1 MTLDI
6 ALTFGILLLAIIFF
20 ISEIL
25 RPDLVALIVLVLLV
39 VFGLVTPGDAL
50 LGFSNPAVVAIWAM
64 FILSSGLA
72 RTGVASFLGNQVM
85 RVAGET
91 ERRLLTILMSSAAV
105 LSAFM
110 NNIGVAAMF
119 LPVTI
124 DIARRTKRV
133 ASRLLIPMAY
143 GSLLGGMLVLFGT
156 SSNLVVSGFVEN
168 SGLPPLGIFDFTPI
182 GIAIFVVVLIYINLF
197 GHRLLPHRQS
207 PQPVSPTNLPPAQ
220 DLQSLYGLE
229 ERLAVL
235 VLPDDSLLAGK
246 TLAESRISK
255 ALGLNIL
262 SVERKNKSR
271 QAPEANLVLEG
282 GDRLLAIGRLDQI
295 EKIVHSPMFI
305 IETQVP
311 TIARL
316 LVENIGLAEFQITDK
331 SEFVGKT
338 LVNAGFRQ
346 KYGVNVLANR
356 RRDLIR
362 RTNLQNMELEAGD
375 LLLIEG
381 VTKNLSSLSNQPGFK
396 ILDLDDLR
404 DYHLEDRLLFLD
416 IPDGSALTGQT
427 LAEARLGSAYGITV
441 LDILRGGQEY
451 LFPDPNTQLEAND
464 RLIVSGHPID
474 IEVLN
479 GLQKIKIEKDVK
491 FNLSDME
498 NGSLSFVEV
507 ILSPYSSLVGKT
519 LKQIHFRE
527 KYNVSV
533 LAIWHG
539 DRPYRTGLQD
549 LPLQYGDA
557 FLCYGTREGFELLA
571 KERDFIVLRQDVQE
585 KPRLKKAPVAGI
597 IMLAVVALVIAGLLP
612 ISIAAI
618 AGAVVMVLTRCLTME
633 EAHKSIDWKA
643 IFLIAA
649 MMPLGFAMRD
659 SGAAQF
665 LADFVVKIAGPF
677 GNLAILGGL
686 MALTLL
692 INPFMPAVVNAV
704 IMTPIGLATA
714 ASLGVSPYPF
724 VMGIAYMVAAC
735 FMTPVSHP
743 ANLLVMSPGGY
754 RFTDYLKNGIPIA
767 LLAFIVSL
775 GLLPLVFPF

>member
-1 MTLDI
+1 LTLDI

-282 GDRLLAIGRLDQI
+282 GVRLLAIGRLDQI
-295 EKIVHSPMFI
+295 EKIVHSPMFT

-311 TIARL
+311 TISRL

-338 LVNAGFRQ
+338 LVSAGFRQ

-381 VTKNLSSLSNQPGFK
+381 VTKNLSSLSSQPGFK

-665 LADFVVKIAGPF
+665 LADIVVKIAGPF

>member
-6 ALTFGILLLAIIFF
+6 TLTFGVLLLAIIFF

-25 RPDLVALIVLVLLV
+25 RPDLVALLVLVLLV

-64 FILSSGLA
+64 FILSAGLA
-72 RTGVASFLGNQVM
+72 RTGVASFLGTLVT

-91 ERRLLTILMSSAAV
+91 EKRLLTVLMSSSAI

-182 GIAIFVVVLIYINLF
+182 GIAIFLVVIIYINLF
-197 GHRLLPHRQS
+197 GHRLLPRRQS
-207 PQPVSPTNLPPAQ
+207 PQPISPTQMPPSQ
-220 DLQSLYGLE
+220 DLHSLYGLE
-229 ERLAVL
+229 ERLAIL

-262 SVERKNKSR
+262 SVEHKSKKR

-282 GDRLLAIGRLDQI
+282 GDRLLAIGKLDQI
-295 EKIVHSPMFI
+295 EKITRSPMFT
-305 IETQVP
+305 IESEVP
-311 TIARL
+311 TISRL
-316 LVENIGLAEFQITDK
+316 LSENIGLAEIQITNN

-338 LVNAGFRQ
+338 LVSANFRQ
-346 KYGVNVLANR
+346 RFGVNVLANR
-356 RRDLIR
+356 RRDMIR
-362 RTNLQNMELEAGD
+362 RTNLQNMELEAED
-375 LLLIEG
+375 ILLIEG
-381 VTKNLSSLSNQPGFK
+381 ALEKLDALSDQPGYRLLS
-396 ILDLDDLR
+396 LDELR
-404 DYHLEDRLLFLD
+404 DYHLEDRLLFID
-416 IPDGSALTGQT
+416 IPEGSALAGQT
-427 LAEARLGSAYGITV
+427 MAEAKLGSAYGITV
-441 LDILRGGQEY
+441 LDIIREGQEWH
-451 LFPDPNTQLEAND
+451 FPEPNMKLEAND
-464 RLIVSGHPID
+464 QLIVSGHPID

-479 GLQKIKIEKDVK
+479 GLQKIKIEKDIK
-491 FNLSDME
+491 FNLADME

-507 ILSPYSSLVGKT
+507 ILTPYSSLIGKT
-519 LKQIHFRE
+519 LKQIRFRE

-533 LAIWHG
+533 IAIWHG

-571 KERDFIVLRQDVQE
+571 KERDYIVLRQDVQE
-585 KPRLKKAPVAGI
+585 KPRIKKAPYAGI

-618 AGAVVMVLTRCLTME
+618 AGSVAMVLTRCLTME

-665 LADFVVKIAGPF
+665 LADVVVRVAGPF

-686 MALTLL
+686 MVLTLL
-692 INPFMPAVVNAV
+692 FNPFVPAVVNAV
-704 IMTPIGLATA
+704 IMTPIGLASA

-754 RFTDYLKNGIPIA
+754 RFNDYIKNGIPIA
-767 LLAFIVSL
+767 LLAFVVSL
-775 GLLPLVFPF
+775 ILLPLVFPF

>member
-1 MTLDI
+1 LTLDI

-72 RTGVASFLGNQVM
+72 RTGVATFLGNLVM

-91 ERRLLTILMSSAAV
+91 ERRLLTVLMSSAAV

-182 GIAIFVVVLIYINLF
+182 GIAIFLVVLIYINLF

-207 PQPVSPTNLPPAQ
+207 PQPVSPTKLPPAQ
-220 DLQSLYGLE
+220 DLQSMYGLE

-235 VLPDDSLLAGK
+235 VLPEDSLLAGK

-262 SVERKNKSR
+262 SVEHKNKRR
-271 QAPEANLVLEG
+271 QAPDANLVLEG
-282 GDRLLAIGRLDQI
+282 GDRLLAIGKLDQI
-295 EKIVHSPMFI
+295 EKIIRSPMFY
-305 IETQVP
+305 IESEMP
-311 TIARL
+311 TISRL
-316 LVENIGLAEFQITDK
+316 LSENIGLAEFQITEK
-331 SEFVGKT
+331 SEFIGKT
-338 LVNAGFRQ
+338 LVSAGFRQ
-346 KYGVNVLANR
+346 KYGVNVLANK

-375 LLLIEG
+375 VLLIEG
-381 VTKNLSSLSNQPGFK
+381 LKEKLNALSDQPAFR
-396 ILDLDDLR
+396 ILALEELR
-404 DYHLEDRLLFLD
+404 DYHLEDRLLFID
-416 IPDGSALTGQT
+416 IPEGSALAGQT
-427 LAEARLGSAYGITV
+427 LAEVRLGSAYGILV
-441 LDILRGGQEY
+441 LDIIRGGQEY
-451 LFPDPNTQLEAND
+451 LFPDPDMQLEVND
-464 RLIVSGHPID
+464 QLIVSGHPID

-507 ILSPYSSLVGKT
+507 ILSPYTSLIGKT
-519 LKQIHFRE
+519 LKQIRFRE

-571 KERDFIVLRQDVQE
+571 KERDYIVLRQDVQE
-585 KPRLKKAPVAGI
+585 KPRLEKAPFAAI

-618 AGAVVMVLTRCLTME
+618 AGAATMVLTRCLTMD
-633 EAHKSIDWKA
+633 EAHRSIDWKA

-649 MMPLGFAMRD
+649 MMPLGFALRD

-665 LADFVVKIAGPF
+665 LADIVVRVAGPF

-714 ASLGVSPYPF
+714 TSLGVSPYPF

-754 RFTDYLKNGIPIA
+754 RFTDFLKNGIPFAI
-767 LLAFIVSL
+767 LTFVVSL
-775 GLLPLVFPF
+775 ILLPLVFPF

>member
-1 MTLDI
+1 MTLEI
-6 ALTFGILLLAIIFF
+6 ALTFGVLLLAIIFF
-20 ISEIL
+20 ITEIL
-25 RPDLVALIVLVLLV
+25 RPDLVALIVLVLMV
-39 VFGLVTPGDAL
+39 VFGLVSPVDAL
-50 LGFSNPAVVAIWAM
+50 AGFSNPAVVAIWAM

-72 RTGVASFLGNQVM
+72 RTGVASYLGNLVM

-91 ERRLLTILMSSAAV
+91 ERRLLTVLMSSAAL

-133 ASRLLIPMAY
+133 TSRLLIPMAY

-156 SSNLVVSGFVEN
+156 SSNLVVSGLVEN
-168 SGLPPLGIFDFTPI
+168 TGLPPLGIFDFTPI
-182 GIAIFVVVLIYINLF
+182 GVAIFLVVLIYINFL
-197 GHRLLPHRQS
+197 GHRLLPMRQS
-207 PQPVSPTNLPPAQ
+207 PQPVSPTQMPPAQ

-229 ERLAVL
+229 ERLAML
-235 VLPDDSLLAGK
+235 VLPDDTLLAGK

-262 SVERKNKSR
+262 SVRRKDGKR
-271 QAPEANLVLEG
+271 LAPDAHLELEG
-282 GDRLLAIGRLDQI
+282 GDQLLALGRLDQI
-295 EKIVHSPMFI
+295 ERIIRSPMFT
-305 IETQVP
+305 IERDVP
-311 TIARL
+311 TISRL
-316 LVENIGLAEFQITDK
+316 ISENIGLAEIHIPEH
-331 SEFVGKT
+331 SEFKGKT
-338 LVNAGFRQ
+338 LVSAGFRQ
-346 KYGVNVLANR
+346 KFGVNVLANR

-375 LLLIEG
+375 VLLIEG
-381 VTKNLSSLSNQPGFK
+381 QLDKLETLSDQPGYHLLSLK
-396 ILDLDDLR
+396 ELR
-404 DYHLEDRLLFLD
+404 DYHLEDRLLFID
-416 IPDGSALTGQT
+416 IPEGSALAGQT
-427 LAEARLGSAYGITV
+427 LAEAKLGSAYSITA
-441 LDILRGGQEY
+441 LDIIRAGQEW
-451 LFPDPNTQLEAND
+451 LFPEPDMRLEAGD
-464 RLIVSGHPID
+464 QLIVSGHPTD

-479 GLQKIKIEKDVK
+479 GLQKIQVEKDVK
-491 FNLSDME
+491 FNLHEME

-507 ILSPYSSLVGKT
+507 ILSPYTSLVGKT
-519 LKQIHFRE
+519 LKQIRFRE

-571 KERDFIVLRQDVQE
+571 KERDYIVLRQDVQE
-585 KPRLKKAPVAGI
+585 KPRLKKAPIAGL
-597 IMLAVVALVIAGLLP
+597 IMLAVVGVVIAGWLP

-618 AGAVVMVLTRCLTME
+618 AGSALMVLTRCLTME
-633 EAHKSIDWKA
+633 EAHKSIDWKS

-665 LADFVVKIAGPF
+665 LADIVVRTAGPY
-677 GNLAILGGL
+677 GNFSVLGGL
-686 MALTLL
+686 MTLTLL
-692 INPFMPAVVNAV
+692 INPFIPAVVNAV

-767 LLAFIVSL
+767 ILALLVSL
-775 GLLPLVFPF
+775 LLIPLIFPF

>member
-1 MTLDI
+1 LTLEI
-6 ALTFGILLLAIIFF
+6 ALTFGVLLLAIIFF
-20 ISEIL
+20 ITEIL
-25 RPDLVALIVLVLLV
+25 RPDLVALIVLVLMV
-39 VFGLVTPGDAL
+39 VFGLVSPGDAL
-50 LGFSNPAVVAIWAM
+50 TGFSNPAVVAIWAM

-72 RTGVASFLGNQVM
+72 RTGVASYLGNLVM

-91 ERRLLTILMSSAAV
+91 ERRLLTVLMTSSAV
-105 LSAFM
+105 LSGFM

-168 SGLPPLGIFDFTPI
+168 TGLPPLGIFYFTPI
-182 GIAIFVVVLIYINLF
+182 GVAIFVVVLIYINIL
-197 GHRLLPHRQS
+197 GHRLLPRRQS
-207 PQPVSPTNLPPAQ
+207 PQPVSPTQMPPAQ

-229 ERLAVL
+229 ERLTML
-235 VLPDDSLLAGK
+235 LLPDDTLLAGK
-246 TLAESRISK
+246 TLAESRVSK

-262 SVERKNKSR
+262 SIKRKDGIR
-271 QAPEANLVLEG
+271 QAPDAHLVLEG
-282 GDRLLAIGRLDQI
+282 GDQLLALGRLDQI
-295 EKIVHSPMFI
+295 EKIIHSPMFT
-305 IETQVP
+305 IEREVP
-311 TIARL
+311 TISRL
-316 LVENIGLAEFQITDK
+316 ISENIGLAEIHISDH
-331 SEFVGKT
+331 SEFIGKT
-338 LVNAGFRQ
+338 LVSAGFRQ
-346 KYGVNVLANR
+346 KFGVNVLANR

-375 LLLIEG
+375 VLLIEG
-381 VTKNLSSLSNQPGFK
+381 KLDKLKTLSDQPGYR
-396 ILDLDDLR
+396 ILGLDELR
-404 DYHLEDRLLFLD
+404 DYHLEDRLLFID
-416 IPDGSALTGQT
+416 IPEGSALAGQT
-427 LAEARLGSAYGITV
+427 LAEAKLGSAYGITV
-441 LDILRGGQEY
+441 LDIIRTGQEW
-451 LFPDPNTQLEAND
+451 LFPEPDMRLEEGD
-464 RLIVSGHPID
+464 QLIVSGHPTD

-479 GLQKIKIEKDVK
+479 GLQKIQVEKDVK
-491 FNLSDME
+491 FNLHDME

-507 ILSPYSSLVGKT
+507 ILSPYTSLVGKT
-519 LKQIHFRE
+519 LKQIRFRE

-571 KERDFIVLRQDVQE
+571 KERDYIVLRQDVQE
-585 KPRLKKAPVAGI
+585 KPRLKKAPIAGL
-597 IMLAVVALVIAGLLP
+597 IMLAVVAVVIAGWLP

-618 AGAVVMVLTRCLTME
+618 AGSAMMVLTRCLTME
-633 EAHKSIDWKA
+633 EAHKSIDWKS

-665 LADFVVKIAGPF
+665 LANGVVQIAGPY

-686 MALTLL
+686 MLLTLL
-692 INPFMPAVVNAV
+692 INPFIPAVVNAV

-714 ASLGVSPYPF
+714 ANLGVSPYPF

-767 LLAFIVSL
+767 ILALVVSL
-775 GLLPLVFPF
+775 LLIPLIFPF

>member
-1 MTLDI
+1 LTLDI
-6 ALTFGILLLAIIFF
+6 ALTFGVLLMAIIFF

-25 RPDLVALIVLVLLV
+25 RPDLVALIVLVLMV
-39 VFGLVTPGDAL
+39 VFGLVSPGDAL
-50 LGFSNPAVVAIWAM
+50 AGFSNPAVVAIWAM

-91 ERRLLTILMSSAAV
+91 EKRLLTVLMSSAAI

-110 NNIGVAAMF
+110 NNIGVAAML

-143 GSLLGGMLVLFGT
+143 GSLLGGMLLLLGT

-168 SGLPPLGIFDFTPI
+168 TGLPPLGIFDFTPI
-182 GIAIFVVVLIYINLF
+182 GVVIFLVVLVYINLL
-197 GHRLLPHRQS
+197 GHRFLPVRKS
-207 PQPVSPTNLPPAQ
+207 PQPISPTQTPPAQ
-220 DLQSLYGLE
+220 NLQSLYGLE
-229 ERLAVL
+229 ERLAML
-235 VLPDDSLLAGK
+235 VLPEDSLLAGK

-262 SVERKNKSR
+262 SVKRKDGKR
-271 QAPEANLVLEG
+271 QAPDAHLVLEG
-282 GDRLLAIGRLDQI
+282 RDQLLALGRLDQI
-295 EKIVHSPMFI
+295 EKIIHSPMFA
-305 IETQVP
+305 IEKEIP
-311 TIARL
+311 TISRL
-316 LVENIGLAEFQITDK
+316 LSENIGLAEIHINEN
-331 SEFVGKT
+331 SEFKGKT
-338 LVNAGFRQ
+338 LVSAGFRQ
-346 KYGVNVLANR
+346 KFGVNVLANR
-356 RRDLIR
+356 RSDLIR
-362 RTNLQNMELEAGD
+362 RTNLQNMELETGD
-375 LLLIEG
+375 VLLIEG
-381 VTKNLSSLSNQPGFK
+381 QLDKLETLSDQPGYR
-396 ILDLDDLR
+396 ILSLEELR
-404 DYHLEDRLLFLD
+404 DYHLEDRLLFID
-416 IPDGSALTGQT
+416 IPEGSALAGQT
-427 LAEARLGSAYGITV
+427 LLEAKLGSAYGITV
-441 LDILRGGQEY
+441 LDIIRAGQEW
-451 LFPDPNTQLEAND
+451 LFPETNMQLEAND
-464 RLIVSGHPID
+464 QLIVSGHPVD

-479 GLQKIKIEKDVK
+479 GLQKIRIEKDVK
-491 FNLSDME
+491 FNLSEME
-498 NGSLSFVEV
+498 NGALSFVEV
-507 ILSPYSSLVGKT
+507 ILSPYTSLNGKT
-519 LKQIHFRE
+519 LKQIRFRE
-527 KYNVSV
+527 KFNVSV

-585 KPRLKKAPVAGI
+585 KPRLKKAPIAGL
-597 IMLAVVALVIAGLLP
+597 IMLAVVSVVIMGWLP

-618 AGAVVMVLTRCLTME
+618 AGAALMVLTRCITME

-665 LADFVVKIAGPF
+665 LADLVIQSVGPY

-686 MALTLL
+686 MTLTLL
-692 INPFMPAVVNAV
+692 INPFIPTVVNAV
-704 IMTPIGLATA
+704 IMTPIGIATA

-767 LLAFIVSL
+767 LLTLVVSL
-775 GLLPLVFPF
+775 LLLPLIFPF

>member
-1 MTLDI
+1 LTLDI
-6 ALTFGILLLAIIFF
+6 ALTFGVLLLAIIFF
-20 ISEIL
+20 ITEIL
-25 RPDLVALIVLVLLV
+25 RPDLVALIVLVMMV
-39 VFGLVTPGDAL
+39 VFGLVSPGDAL
-50 LGFSNPAVVAIWAM
+50 AGFSNPAVVAIWAM

-72 RTGVASFLGNQVM
+72 RTGVASYLGNLVM

-91 ERRLLTILMSSAAV
+91 ERKLLTVLMTSSAV
-105 LSAFM
+105 LSGFM

-168 SGLPPLGIFDFTPI
+168 TGLPPLGIFDFTPI
-182 GIAIFVVVLIYINLF
+182 GVAIFVVVLIYINIL
-197 GHRLLPHRQS
+197 GHRFLPRRQS
-207 PQPVSPTNLPPAQ
+207 PQPVSPTQMPPAQ

-229 ERLAVL
+229 ERLAML
-235 VLPDDSLLAGK
+235 VLPDDTLLAGK

-262 SVERKNKSR
+262 SVKRKDGIR
-271 QAPEANLVLEG
+271 QAPDAHLELEG
-282 GDRLLAIGRLDQI
+282 GDQLLALGRLDQI
-295 EKIVHSPMFI
+295 EKIIRSPMFT
-305 IETQVP
+305 IEREVP
-311 TIARL
+311 TISRL
-316 LVENIGLAEFQITDK
+316 ISENIGLAEIHISEH
-331 SEFVGKT
+331 SEFIGKT
-338 LVNAGFRQ
+338 LVSAGFRQ
-346 KYGVNVLANR
+346 KFGVNVLANR

-375 LLLIEG
+375 ILLIEG
-381 VTKNLSSLSNQPGFK
+381 QLDKLESLSNQPGFR
-396 ILDLDDLR
+396 ILSLDELR
-404 DYHLEDRLLFLD
+404 DYHLEDRLLFID
-416 IPDGSALTGQT
+416 IPEGSALAGQT
-427 LAEARLGSAYGITV
+427 LAEAKLGSAYGITV
-441 LDILRGGQEY
+441 LDIIRTGQEW
-451 LFPDPNTQLEAND
+451 LFPEPVMRLEAGD
-464 RLIVSGHPID
+464 QLIVSGHPTD

-479 GLQKIKIEKDVK
+479 GLQKIQVDKDVK
-491 FNLSDME
+491 FNLHDME

-507 ILSPYSSLVGKT
+507 ILSPYTSLVGKT
-519 LKQIHFRE
+519 LKQIRFRE

-571 KERDFIVLRQDVQE
+571 KERDYIVLRQDVQE
-585 KPRLKKAPVAGI
+585 KPRLKKAPIAGL
-597 IMLAVVALVIAGLLP
+597 IMLAVVAVVIAGWLP

-618 AGAVVMVLTRCLTME
+618 AGSALMVLTRCLTME
-633 EAHKSIDWKA
+633 EAHKSIDWKS

-665 LADFVVKIAGPF
+665 LANGVVQIAGPY

-686 MALTLL
+686 MLLTLL
-692 INPFMPAVVNAV
+692 INPFIPAVVNAV

-767 LLAFIVSL
+767 ILALLVSL
-775 GLLPLVFPF
+775 LLIPLIFPF

>member
-1 MTLDI
+1 LTLEI
-6 ALTFGILLLAIIFF
+6 ALTFGVLLLAIIFF
-20 ISEIL
+20 ITEIL
-25 RPDLVALIVLVLLV
+25 RPDLVALIVLVLMV
-39 VFGLVTPGDAL
+39 VFGLVSPVDAL
-50 LGFSNPAVVAIWAM
+50 AGFSNPAVVAIWAM

-72 RTGVASFLGNQVM
+72 RTGVASYLGNLVM
-85 RVAGET
+85 SVAGET
-91 ERRLLTILMSSAAV
+91 ERRLLTVLMSSAAL

-133 ASRLLIPMAY
+133 TSRLLIPMAY

-156 SSNLVVSGFVEN
+156 SSNLVVSGLVEN
-168 SGLPPLGIFDFTPI
+168 TGLPPLGIFDFTPI
-182 GIAIFVVVLIYINLF
+182 GVAIFLVVLIYINFL
-197 GHRLLPHRQS
+197 GHRLLPMRQS
-207 PQPVSPTNLPPAQ
+207 PQPVSPTQMPPAQ

-229 ERLAVL
+229 ERLAML
-235 VLPDDSLLAGK
+235 VLPDDTLLAGK

-262 SVERKNKSR
+262 SVRRKDGKR
-271 QAPEANLVLEG
+271 LAPDAHLELEG
-282 GDRLLAIGRLDQI
+282 GDQLLALGRLDQI
-295 EKIVHSPMFI
+295 ERIIRSPMFT
-305 IETQVP
+305 IERDVP
-311 TIARL
+311 TISRL
-316 LVENIGLAEFQITDK
+316 ISENIGLAEIHIPEH
-331 SEFVGKT
+331 SEFKGKT
-338 LVNAGFRQ
+338 LVSAGFRQ
-346 KYGVNVLANR
+346 KFGVNVLANR

-375 LLLIEG
+375 VLLIEG
-381 VTKNLSSLSNQPGFK
+381 QLDKLETLSDQPGYHLLSLK
-396 ILDLDDLR
+396 ELR
-404 DYHLEDRLLFLD
+404 DYHLEDRLLFID
-416 IPDGSALTGQT
+416 IPEGSALAGQT
-427 LAEARLGSAYGITV
+427 LAEAKLGSAYSITV
-441 LDILRGGQEY
+441 LDIIRAGQEW
-451 LFPDPNTQLEAND
+451 LFPEPDMRLEAGD
-464 RLIVSGHPID
+464 QLIVSGHPTD

-479 GLQKIKIEKDVK
+479 GLQKIQVEKDVK
-491 FNLSDME
+491 FNLHEME

-507 ILSPYSSLVGKT
+507 ILSPYTSLVGKT
-519 LKQIHFRE
+519 LKQIRFRE

-571 KERDFIVLRQDVQE
+571 KERDYIVLRQDVQE
-585 KPRLKKAPVAGI
+585 KPRLKKAPIAGL
-597 IMLAVVALVIAGLLP
+597 IMLAVVGVVIAGWLP

-618 AGAVVMVLTRCLTME
+618 AGSALMVLTRCLTME
-633 EAHKSIDWKA
+633 EAHKSIDWKS

-665 LADFVVKIAGPF
+665 LADIVVRTAGPY
-677 GNLAILGGL
+677 GNFAILGGL
-686 MALTLL
+686 MTLTLL
-692 INPFMPAVVNAV
+692 INPFIPAVVNAV

-754 RFTDYLKNGIPIA
+754 RFTDYIKNGIPIA
-767 LLAFIVSL
+767 ILALLVSL
-775 GLLPLVFPF
+775 LLIPLIFPF

>member
-72 RTGVASFLGNQVM
+72 RTGVATFLGNQVM

-91 ERRLLTILMSSAAV
+91 ERRLLTVLMSSAAV

-182 GIAIFVVVLIYINLF
+182 GIAIFLVVLIYINLF

-207 PQPVSPTNLPPAQ
+207 PQPVSPTKLPPAQ

-235 VLPDDSLLAGK
+235 VLPEDSLLAGK

-262 SVERKNKSR
+262 SVEHKNKRR
-271 QAPEANLVLEG
+271 QAPDANLVLEG
-282 GDRLLAIGRLDQI
+282 CDRLLAIGKLDQI
-295 EKIVHSPMFI
+295 EKIIRSPMFY
-305 IETQVP
+305 IESEMP
-311 TIARL
+311 TISRL
-316 LVENIGLAEFQITDK
+316 LSENIGLAEFQITEK
-331 SEFVGKT
+331 SEFIGKT
-338 LVNAGFRQ
+338 LVSAGFRQ
-346 KYGVNVLANR
+346 KYGVNVLANK

-375 LLLIEG
+375 VLLIEG
-381 VTKNLSSLSNQPGFK
+381 LKEKLSILSDQPAFR
-396 ILDLDDLR
+396 ILALEELR
-404 DYHLEDRLLFLD
+404 DYHLEDRLLFID
-416 IPDGSALTGQT
+416 IPEGSALAGQT
-427 LAEARLGSAYGITV
+427 LAEVRLGSAYGIIV
-441 LDILRGGQEY
+441 LDIIRGGQEY
-451 LFPDPNTQLEAND
+451 LFPDPDMQLEVND
-464 RLIVSGHPID
+464 QLIVSGHPID

-507 ILSPYSSLVGKT
+507 ILSPYTTLIGKT
-519 LKQIHFRE
+519 LKQIRFRE

-557 FLCYGTREGFELLA
+557 FLCYGNREGFELLA

-585 KPRLKKAPVAGI
+585 KPRLEKAPLAGI

-618 AGAVVMVLTRCLTME
+618 AGAVMMVITRCLTMD

-665 LADFVVKIAGPF
+665 LADIVVRVAGPF

-714 ASLGVSPYPF
+714 TSLGVSPYPF

-754 RFTDYLKNGIPIA
+754 RFTDFLKNGIPFA
-767 LLAFIVSL
+767 LLTFVVSL
-775 GLLPLVFPF
+775 ILLPLVFPF

>member
-1 MTLDI
+1 LTLEI
-6 ALTFGILLLAIIFF
+6 ALTFGVLLLAIIFF
-20 ISEIL
+20 ITEIL
-25 RPDLVALIVLVLLV
+25 RPDLVALMVLVLMV
-39 VFGLVTPGDAL
+39 VFGLVSPEDAL
-50 LGFSNPAVVAIWAM
+50 AGFSNPAVVAIWAM

-72 RTGVASFLGNQVM
+72 RTGVASYLGNLVM

-91 ERRLLTILMSSAAV
+91 ERRLLTVLMTSSAV
-105 LSAFM
+105 LSGFM

-124 DIARRTKRV
+124 DISRRTKRV

-168 SGLPPLGIFDFTPI
+168 TGLPPLGIFDFTPI
-182 GIAIFVVVLIYINLF
+182 GVAIFLVVLLYINFL
-197 GHRLLPHRQS
+197 GHRLLPRRQS
-207 PQPVSPTNLPPAQ
+207 PQPVSPTQMPPAQ

-229 ERLAVL
+229 ERLAML
-235 VLPDDSLLAGK
+235 VLPGDTLLAGK

-262 SVERKNKSR
+262 SIKRKDGKR
-271 QAPEANLVLEG
+271 QAPDAHLELEG
-282 GDRLLAIGRLDQI
+282 GDQLLALGRLDQI
-295 EKIVHSPMFI
+295 EKVVRSPMFT
-305 IETQVP
+305 IEREVP
-311 TIARL
+311 TISRL
-316 LVENIGLAEFQITDK
+316 ISENIGLAEIHITEH
-331 SEFVGKT
+331 SEFKGKT
-338 LVNAGFRQ
+338 LVSAGFRQ
-346 KYGVNVLANR
+346 KFGVNVLANR

-375 LLLIEG
+375 ILLIEG
-381 VTKNLSSLSNQPGFK
+381 QLDKLETLSNQPGFR
-396 ILDLDDLR
+396 ILSLDELR
-404 DYHLEDRLLFLD
+404 DYHLEDRLLFID
-416 IPDGSALTGQT
+416 IPEGSALAGQT
-427 LAEARLGSAYGITV
+427 LAEAKLGSAYGITV
-441 LDILRGGQEY
+441 LDIIRVGREW
-451 LFPDPNTQLEAND
+451 LFPEPDMRLEAGD
-464 RLIVSGHPID
+464 QLIVSGHPTD

-479 GLQKIKIEKDVK
+479 GLQKIQVEKDVK
-491 FNLSDME
+491 FNLHEME

-507 ILSPYSSLVGKT
+507 ILSPYTSLVGKT
-519 LKQIHFRE
+519 LKQIRFRE
-527 KYNVSV
+527 KFNVSV

-571 KERDFIVLRQDVQE
+571 KERDYIVLRQDVQE
-585 KPRLKKAPVAGI
+585 KPRLKKAPIAGL
-597 IMLAVVALVIAGLLP
+597 IMLAVVAVVIAGWLP

-618 AGAVVMVLTRCLTME
+618 AGAVMMVLTRCLTME
-633 EAHKSIDWKA
+633 EAHKSIAWKS

-665 LADFVVKIAGPF
+665 LADSVVSIAGPY
-677 GNLAILGGL
+677 GNVAVLGGL
-686 MALTLL
+686 MTLTLL
-692 INPFMPAVVNAV
+692 INPFIPAVVNAV

-767 LLAFIVSL
+767 ILALLVSL
-775 GLLPLVFPF
+775 LLIPLIFPF

>member
-20 ISEIL
+20 ICEIL

-72 RTGVASFLGNQVM
+72 RTGVATFLGNLVM

-91 ERRLLTILMSSAAV
+91 ERRLLTVLMSSAAV

-182 GIAIFVVVLIYINLF
+182 GIAIFLVVLIYINLF

-207 PQPVSPTNLPPAQ
+207 PQPVSPTKLPPAQ
-220 DLQSLYGLE
+220 DLQSMYGLE

-235 VLPDDSLLAGK
+235 VLPEDSLLAGK

-262 SVERKNKSR
+262 SVEHKNKRR
-271 QAPEANLVLEG
+271 QAPDANLVLEG
-282 GDRLLAIGRLDQI
+282 GDRLLAIGKLDQI
-295 EKIVHSPMFI
+295 EKIIRSPMFY
-305 IETQVP
+305 IESEMP
-311 TIARL
+311 TISRL
-316 LVENIGLAEFQITDK
+316 LSENIGLAEFQITEK
-331 SEFVGKT
+331 SEFIGKT
-338 LVNAGFRQ
+338 LVSAGFRQ
-346 KYGVNVLANR
+346 KYGVNVLANK

-375 LLLIEG
+375 VLLIEG
-381 VTKNLSSLSNQPGFK
+381 LKEKLNALSDQPAFR
-396 ILDLDDLR
+396 ILALEELR
-404 DYHLEDRLLFLD
+404 DYHLEDRLLFID
-416 IPDGSALTGQT
+416 IPEGSALAGQT
-427 LAEARLGSAYGITV
+427 LAEVRLGSAYGILV
-441 LDILRGGQEY
+441 LDIIRGGQEY
-451 LFPDPNTQLEAND
+451 LFPDPDMQLEVND
-464 RLIVSGHPID
+464 QLIVSGHPID

-507 ILSPYSSLVGKT
+507 ILSPYTSLIGKT
-519 LKQIHFRE
+519 LKQIRFRE

-571 KERDFIVLRQDVQE
+571 KERDYIVLRQDVQE
-585 KPRLKKAPVAGI
+585 KPRLEKAPFAAI

-618 AGAVVMVLTRCLTME
+618 AGAATMVLTRCLTMD
-633 EAHKSIDWKA
+633 EAHRSIDWKA

-665 LADFVVKIAGPF
+665 LADIVVRVAGPF

-714 ASLGVSPYPF
+714 TSLGVSPYPF

-754 RFTDYLKNGIPIA
+754 RFTDFLKNGIPFAI
-767 LLAFIVSL
+767 LTFVVSL
-775 GLLPLVFPF
+775 ILLPLVFPF

>member
-1 MTLDI
+1 LTLDI
-6 ALTFGILLLAIIFF
+6 ALTFGVLLLAIIFF
-20 ISEIL
+20 ITEIL
-25 RPDLVALIVLVLLV
+25 RPDLVALFVLVLMV
-39 VFGLVTPGDAL
+39 VFGLVSPGDAL
-50 LGFSNPAVVAIWAM
+50 AGFSNPAVVAIWAM
-64 FILSSGLA
+64 FILSFGLA
-72 RTGVASFLGNQVM
+72 RTGVASYLGNLVM

-91 ERRLLTILMSSAAV
+91 EKRLLTVLMSSAAV

-168 SGLPPLGIFDFTPI
+168 TGLPPLGIFYFTPI
-182 GIAIFVVVLIYINLF
+182 GIAIFLVVVIYINLL
-197 GHRLLPHRQS
+197 GHRFLPHRQS
-207 PQPVSPTNLPPAQ
+207 PQPVTPTQMPPAQ

-229 ERLAVL
+229 ERLAML
-235 VLPDDSLLAGK
+235 VLPDDTLLAGK

-262 SVERKNKSR
+262 SIRRKDGIR
-271 QAPEANLVLEG
+271 QAPDAHLVLEG
-282 GDRLLAIGRLDQI
+282 GDQLLALGRLDQI
-295 EKIVHSPMFI
+295 EKIIHSPMFF
-305 IETQVP
+305 IEKEHP
-311 TIARL
+311 TISRL
-316 LVENIGLAEFQITDK
+316 LSENIGLAEIHISEH
-331 SEFVGKT
+331 SEFKGKT
-338 LVNAGFRQ
+338 LVSAGFRH
-346 KYGVNVLANR
+346 KFGVNVLANR

-375 LLLIEG
+375 ILLIEG
-381 VTKNLSSLSNQPGFK
+381 QLDKLETLSNQPGYR
-396 ILDLDDLR
+396 ILSLDELR
-404 DYHLEDRLLFLD
+404 DYHLEDRLLFID
-416 IPDGSALTGQT
+416 IPEGSALAGQN
-427 LAEARLGSAYGITV
+427 LAEAKLGSAYGITV
-441 LDILRGGQEY
+441 LDIIRVGREF
-451 LFPDPNTQLEAND
+451 LFPEPDMRLEAGD
-464 RLIVSGHPID
+464 QLIVSGHPTD

-479 GLQKIKIEKDVK
+479 GLQKIQVEKDVK
-491 FNLSDME
+491 FNLHEME

-507 ILSPYSSLVGKT
+507 ILSPYTSLVGKT
-519 LKQIHFRE
+519 LKQIRFRE

-571 KERDFIVLRQDVQE
+571 KERDYIVLRQDVQE
-585 KPRLKKAPVAGI
+585 KPRLKKAPIAGL
-597 IMLAVVALVIAGLLP
+597 IMLAVVAVVIAGWLP

-618 AGAVVMVLTRCLTME
+618 AGSALMVLTRCLTME
-633 EAHKSIDWKA
+633 EAHKSIDWKS

-665 LADFVVKIAGPF
+665 LADIVVEIAGPF

-686 MALTLL
+686 MLLTLM
-692 INPFMPAVVNAV
+692 INPFIPTVVNAV

-714 ASLGVSPYPF
+714 TSLGVSPYPF
-724 VMGIAYMVAAC
+724 VMGIAYMVAAS

-754 RFTDYLKNGIPIA
+754 RFSDYLKNGIPIA
-767 LLAFIVSL
+767 ILALLVSL
-775 GLLPLVFPF
+775 LLIPLIFPF

>member
-6 ALTFGILLLAIIFF
+6 ALTFGVLLLAIVFF
-20 ISEIL
+20 ITEIL
-25 RPDLVALIVLVLLV
+25 RPDLVALIVLVLMV
-39 VFGLVTPGDAL
+39 VFGLVSPGDAL
-50 LGFSNPAVVAIWAM
+50 AGFSNPAVVAIWAM

-91 ERRLLTILMSSAAV
+91 ERRLLTVLMTSSAI

-110 NNIGVAAMF
+110 NNIGVAAML

-143 GSLLGGMLVLFGT
+143 GSLLGGMLLLFGT

-168 SGLPPLGIFDFTPI
+168 TGLPPLGIFYFTPI
-182 GIAIFVVVLIYINLF
+182 GIVIFIVVLIYINLF
-197 GHRLLPHRQS
+197 GHRFLPRRQS
-207 PQPVSPTNLPPAQ
+207 PQPISPTQTPPAQ
-220 DLQSLYGLE
+220 NLQSLYGLE
-229 ERLAVL
+229 ERLAML
-235 VLPDDSLLAGK
+235 VLTDDSLLAGK

-262 SVERKNKSR
+262 SVQRKNKKR
-271 QAPEANLVLEG
+271 MAPEANLVLEG
-282 GDRLLAIGRLDQI
+282 GDRLLAIGKLDQI
-295 EKIVHSPMFI
+295 EKIIRSPIFT
-305 IETQVP
+305 IESEVP
-311 TIARL
+311 TITRL
-316 LVENIGLAEFQITDK
+316 LSEKIGLAEIQITEK
-331 SEFVGKT
+331 SDFEGKT
-338 LVNAGFRQ
+338 LVSAGFRQ
-346 KYGVNVLANR
+346 KFGVNVLANR

-362 RTNLQNMELEAGD
+362 RTNLQNMSLEAGD
-375 LLLIEG
+375 ILLVEG
-381 VTKNLSSLSNQPGFK
+381 LLDKLNTLADQPGYR
-396 ILDLDDLR
+396 ILNLDDLR
-404 DYHLEDRLLFLD
+404 EYHLEDRLLFID
-416 IPDGSALTGQT
+416 IPEGSALAGQT
-427 LAEARLGSAYGITV
+427 LMEAKLGAAYGITV
-441 LDILRGGQEY
+441 LDIVRAGQEW
-451 LFPDPNTQLEAND
+451 LFPEPSMQLEAND
-464 RLIVSGHPID
+464 QLIVSGHPVD

-479 GLQKIKIEKDVK
+479 GLQKIRIEKDVK
-491 FNLSDME
+491 FNLSEME

-507 ILSPYSSLVGKT
+507 ILSPYTSLIGKT
-519 LKQIHFRE
+519 LKQIRFRE
-527 KYNVSV
+527 KFNVSV

-585 KPRLKKAPVAGI
+585 KPRLKKAPIAGL
-597 IMLAVVALVIAGLLP
+597 IMLAVVSVVIAGWLP

-618 AGAVVMVLTRCLTME
+618 AGSALMVLTRCITME

-665 LADFVVKIAGPF
+665 LADLVVQFVGPY

-686 MALTLL
+686 MTLTLL
-692 INPFMPAVVNAV
+692 INPFIPTVVNAV

-754 RFTDYLKNGIPIA
+754 RFTDYLKNGVPIA
-767 LLAFIVSL
+767 LLTLVVCL
-775 GLLPLVFPF
+775 VLLPLVFPF

>member
-6 ALTFGILLLAIIFF
+6 ALTFGVLLLAIIFF

-25 RPDLVALIVLVLLV
+25 RPDLVALIVLVLMV
-39 VFGLVTPGDAL
+39 VFGLVSPGDAL
-50 LGFSNPAVVAIWAM
+50 AGFSNPAVVAIWAM

-72 RTGVASFLGNQVM
+72 RTGVASFLGTLVM

-91 ERRLLTILMSSAAV
+91 ERRLLTVLMSSAAL

-168 SGLPPLGIFDFTPI
+168 TGLPPLGIFYFTPI
-182 GIAIFVVVLIYINLF
+182 GVAIFLVVIIYINF
-197 GHRLLPHRQS
+197 IGHRLLPQRQS
-207 PQPVSPTNLPPAQ
+207 PQPVSPTQMPPAQ

-229 ERLAVL
+229 ERLAML
-235 VLPDDSLLAGK
+235 VLPADTLLAGK

-262 SVERKNKSR
+262 SVKRKDGKR
-271 QAPEANLVLEG
+271 QAPDAHLVLEG
-282 GDRLLAIGRLDQI
+282 GDQLLALGRLDQI
-295 EKIVHSPMFI
+295 EKIIRSPMFT
-305 IETQVP
+305 IESEVP
-311 TIARL
+311 TISRL
-316 LVENIGLAEFQITDK
+316 ISENIGLAEIHIPEN
-331 SEFVGKT
+331 SEFKGKT

-346 KYGVNVLANR
+346 KFGVNVLANR

-375 LLLIEG
+375 ILLIEG
-381 VTKNLSSLSNQPGFK
+381 QLDKLESLSGQSGYR
-396 ILDLDDLR
+396 ILRLDELR
-404 DYHLEDRLLFLD
+404 DYHLEDRLLFID
-416 IPDGSALTGQT
+416 IPEGSALAGQT
-427 LAEARLGSAYGITV
+427 LSEAKLGSAYGITV
-441 LDILRGGQEY
+441 LDIIRAGQEY
-451 LFPDPNTQLEAND
+451 LFPESDMRLEAGD
-464 RLIVSGHPID
+464 QLIVSGHPTD

-479 GLQKIKIEKDVK
+479 GLQKVQVEKEVK
-491 FNLSDME
+491 FNLHEME

-507 ILSPYSSLVGKT
+507 ILSPYTSLVGKT
-519 LKQIHFRE
+519 LKQIRFRE

-557 FLCYGTREGFELLA
+557 FLCYGTRSGFELLA
-571 KERDFIVLRQDVQE
+571 KERDYIVLRQDVQE
-585 KPRLKKAPVAGI
+585 KPRLKKAPIAGL
-597 IMLAVVALVIAGLLP
+597 IMLAVVAVVIAGWLP

-618 AGAVVMVLTRCLTME
+618 AGSALMVLTRCLTME
-633 EAHKSIDWKA
+633 EAHKSIDWKS

-665 LADFVVKIAGPF
+665 LADIVVRVAGPF
-677 GNLAILGGL
+677 GNVAILGGL
-686 MALTLL
+686 MTLTLL
-692 INPFMPAVVNAV
+692 INPFIPAVVNAV

-767 LLAFIVSL
+767 ILTLLVSL
-775 GLLPLVFPF
+775 LLIPLIFPF

>member
-1 MTLDI
+1 LTLEI
-6 ALTFGILLLAIIFF
+6 ALTFGVLLLAIIFF
-20 ISEIL
+20 ITEIL
-25 RPDLVALIVLVLLV
+25 RPDLVALIVLVLMV
-39 VFGLVTPGDAL
+39 VFGLVSPVDAL
-50 LGFSNPAVVAIWAM
+50 AGFSNPAVVAIWAM

-72 RTGVASFLGNQVM
+72 RTGVASYLGNLVM
-85 RVAGET
+85 SVAGET
-91 ERRLLTILMSSAAV
+91 ERRLLTVLMSSAAL

-119 LPVTI
+119 LPVTN

-133 ASRLLIPMAY
+133 TSRLLIPIAY

-156 SSNLVVSGFVEN
+156 SSNLVVSGLVEN
-168 SGLPPLGIFDFTPI
+168 TGLPPLGIFDFTPI
-182 GIAIFVVVLIYINLF
+182 GVAIFLVVLIYINFL
-197 GHRLLPHRQS
+197 GHRLLPMRQS
-207 PQPVSPTNLPPAQ
+207 PQPVSPTQMPPAQ

-229 ERLAVL
+229 ERLAML
-235 VLPDDSLLAGK
+235 VLPDDTLLAGK

-262 SVERKNKSR
+262 SVRRKDGKR
-271 QAPEANLVLEG
+271 LAPDAHLELEG
-282 GDRLLAIGRLDQI
+282 GDQLLALGRLDQI
-295 EKIVHSPMFI
+295 ERIIRSPMFT
-305 IETQVP
+305 IERDVP
-311 TIARL
+311 TISRL
-316 LVENIGLAEFQITDK
+316 ISANIGLAEIHIPEH
-331 SEFVGKT
+331 SEFKGKT
-338 LVNAGFRQ
+338 LVSAGFRQ
-346 KYGVNVLANR
+346 KFGVNVLANR

-375 LLLIEG
+375 VLLIEG
-381 VTKNLSSLSNQPGFK
+381 QLDKLETLSDQPGYHLLSLK
-396 ILDLDDLR
+396 ELR
-404 DYHLEDRLLFLD
+404 DYHLEDRLLFID
-416 IPDGSALTGQT
+416 IPEGSALAGQT
-427 LAEARLGSAYGITV
+427 LAEAKLGSAYSITV
-441 LDILRGGQEY
+441 LDIIRAGQEW
-451 LFPDPNTQLEAND
+451 LFPEPDMRLEAGD
-464 RLIVSGHPID
+464 QLIVSGHPTD

-479 GLQKIKIEKDVK
+479 GLQKIQVEKDVK
-491 FNLSDME
+491 FNLHEME

-507 ILSPYSSLVGKT
+507 ILSPYTSLVGKT
-519 LKQIHFRE
+519 LKQIRFRE

-571 KERDFIVLRQDVQE
+571 KERDYIVLRQDVQE
-585 KPRLKKAPVAGI
+585 KPRLKKAPIAGL
-597 IMLAVVALVIAGLLP
+597 IMLAVVGVVIAGWLP

-618 AGAVVMVLTRCLTME
+618 AGSALMVLTRCLTME
-633 EAHKSIDWKA
+633 EAHKSIDWKS

-665 LADFVVKIAGPF
+665 LADIVVRTAGPY
-677 GNLAILGGL
+677 GNFAILGGL
-686 MALTLL
+686 MTLTLL
-692 INPFMPAVVNAV
+692 INPFIPAVVNAV

-767 LLAFIVSL
+767 ILALLVSL
-775 GLLPLVFPF
+775 LLIPLIFPF

>member
-6 ALTFGILLLAIIFF
+6 ALTFGVLLMAIIFF

-25 RPDLVALIVLVLLV
+25 RPDLVALIVLVLMV
-39 VFGLVTPGDAL
+39 VFGLVSPGDAL
-50 LGFSNPAVVAIWAM
+50 AGFSNPAVVAIWAM

-91 ERRLLTILMSSAAV
+91 EKRLLTVLMSSAAI

-110 NNIGVAAMF
+110 NNIGVAAML

-143 GSLLGGMLVLFGT
+143 GSLLGGMLLLFGT

-168 SGLPPLGIFDFTPI
+168 TGLPPLGIFDFTPI
-182 GIAIFVVVLIYINLF
+182 GVVIFLVVLVYINLL
-197 GHRLLPHRQS
+197 GHRFLPQRKS
-207 PQPVSPTNLPPAQ
+207 PQPISPTQTPPAQ
-220 DLQSLYGLE
+220 NLQSLYGLE
-229 ERLAVL
+229 ERLAML
-235 VLPDDSLLAGK
+235 VLPEDSLLAGK

-262 SVERKNKSR
+262 SVKRKDGKR
-271 QAPEANLVLEG
+271 QAPDAHLVLEG
-282 GDRLLAIGRLDQI
+282 RDQLLALGRLDQI
-295 EKIVHSPMFI
+295 EKIIRSPMFA
-305 IETQVP
+305 IEKEIP
-311 TIARL
+311 TISRL
-316 LVENIGLAEFQITDK
+316 LSENIGLAEIHINEN
-331 SEFVGKT
+331 SEFKGKT
-338 LVNAGFRQ
+338 LVSAGFRQ
-346 KYGVNVLANR
+346 KFGVNVLANR
-356 RRDLIR
+356 RSDLIR
-362 RTNLQNMELEAGD
+362 RTNLQNMELETGD
-375 LLLIEG
+375 VLLIEG
-381 VTKNLSSLSNQPGFK
+381 QLDKLETLSDQPGYR
-396 ILDLDDLR
+396 ILSLEELR
-404 DYHLEDRLLFLD
+404 DYHLEDRLLFID
-416 IPDGSALTGQT
+416 IPEGSALAGQT
-427 LAEARLGSAYGITV
+427 LLEAKLGSAYGITV
-441 LDILRGGQEY
+441 LDIIRAGQEW
-451 LFPDPNTQLEAND
+451 LFPETNMQLEAND
-464 RLIVSGHPID
+464 QLIVSGHPVD

-479 GLQKIKIEKDVK
+479 GLQKIRIEKDVK
-491 FNLSDME
+491 FNLSEME
-498 NGSLSFVEV
+498 NGALSFVEV
-507 ILSPYSSLVGKT
+507 ILSPYTSLIGKT
-519 LKQIHFRE
+519 LKQIRFRE
-527 KYNVSV
+527 KFNVSV

-585 KPRLKKAPVAGI
+585 KPRLKKAPIAGL
-597 IMLAVVALVIAGLLP
+597 IMLAVVAVVIMGWLP

-618 AGAVVMVLTRCLTME
+618 AGAALMVLTRCITME

-665 LADFVVKIAGPF
+665 LADLVIQSVGPY

-686 MALTLL
+686 MTLTLL
-692 INPFMPAVVNAV
+692 INPFIPTVVNAV
-704 IMTPIGLATA
+704 IMTPIGIATA

-767 LLAFIVSL
+767 LLTLVVSL
-775 GLLPLVFPF
+775 LLLPLIFPF

>member
-72 RTGVASFLGNQVM
+72 RTGVATFLGNLVM

-91 ERRLLTILMSSAAV
+91 ERRLLTVLMSSAAV

-182 GIAIFVVVLIYINLF
+182 GIAIFLVVLIYINLF

-207 PQPVSPTNLPPAQ
+207 PQPVSPTKLPPAQ
-220 DLQSLYGLE
+220 DLQSMYGLE

-235 VLPDDSLLAGK
+235 VLPEDSLLAGK

-262 SVERKNKSR
+262 SVEHKNKRR
-271 QAPEANLVLEG
+271 QAPDANLVLEG
-282 GDRLLAIGRLDQI
+282 GDRLLAIGKLDQI
-295 EKIVHSPMFI
+295 EKIIRSPMFY
-305 IETQVP
+305 IESEMP
-311 TIARL
+311 TISRL
-316 LVENIGLAEFQITDK
+316 LSENIGLAEFQITEK
-331 SEFVGKT
+331 SEFIGKT
-338 LVNAGFRQ
+338 LVSAGFRQ
-346 KYGVNVLANR
+346 KYGVNVLANK

-375 LLLIEG
+375 VLLIEG
-381 VTKNLSSLSNQPGFK
+381 LKEKLNALSDQPAFR
-396 ILDLDDLR
+396 ILALEELR
-404 DYHLEDRLLFLD
+404 DYHLEDRLLFID
-416 IPDGSALTGQT
+416 IPEGSALAGQT
-427 LAEARLGSAYGITV
+427 LAEVRLGSAYGILV
-441 LDILRGGQEY
+441 LDIIRGGQEY
-451 LFPDPNTQLEAND
+451 LFPDPDMQLEVND
-464 RLIVSGHPID
+464 QLIVSGHPID

-507 ILSPYSSLVGKT
+507 ILSPYTSLIGKT
-519 LKQIHFRE
+519 LKQIRFRE

-571 KERDFIVLRQDVQE
+571 KERDYIVLRQDVQE
-585 KPRLKKAPVAGI
+585 KPRLEKAPFAAI

-618 AGAVVMVLTRCLTME
+618 AGAATMVLTRCLTMD
-633 EAHKSIDWKA
+633 EAHRSIDWKA

-665 LADFVVKIAGPF
+665 LADIVVRVAGPF

-714 ASLGVSPYPF
+714 TSLGVSPYPF

-754 RFTDYLKNGIPIA
+754 RFTDFLKNGIPFAI
-767 LLAFIVSL
+767 LTFVVSL
-775 GLLPLVFPF
+775 ILLPLVFPF

>member
-72 RTGVASFLGNQVM
+72 RTGVATFLGNLVM

-91 ERRLLTILMSSAAV
+91 ERRLLTVLMSSAAV

-182 GIAIFVVVLIYINLF
+182 GIAIFLVVLIYINLF

-207 PQPVSPTNLPPAQ
+207 PQPVSPTKLPPAQ
-220 DLQSLYGLE
+220 DLQSMYGLE

-235 VLPDDSLLAGK
+235 VLPEDSLLAGK

-262 SVERKNKSR
+262 SVEHKNKRR
-271 QAPEANLVLEG
+271 QAPDANLVLEG
-282 GDRLLAIGRLDQI
+282 GDRLLAIGKLDQI
-295 EKIVHSPMFI
+295 EKIIRSPMFY
-305 IETQVP
+305 IESEMP
-311 TIARL
+311 TISRL
-316 LVENIGLAEFQITDK
+316 LSENIGLAEFQITEK
-331 SEFVGKT
+331 SEFIGKT
-338 LVNAGFRQ
+338 LVSAGFRQ
-346 KYGVNVLANR
+346 KYGVNVLANK

-375 LLLIEG
+375 VLLIEG
-381 VTKNLSSLSNQPGFK
+381 LKEKLNALSDQPAFR
-396 ILDLDDLR
+396 ILALEELR
-404 DYHLEDRLLFLD
+404 DYHLEDRLLFID
-416 IPDGSALTGQT
+416 IPEGSALAGQT
-427 LAEARLGSAYGITV
+427 LAEVRLGSAYGILV
-441 LDILRGGQEY
+441 LDIIRGGQEY
-451 LFPDPNTQLEAND
+451 LFPDPDMQLEVND
-464 RLIVSGHPID
+464 QLIVSGHPID

-507 ILSPYSSLVGKT
+507 ILSPYTSLIGKT
-519 LKQIHFRE
+519 LKQIRFRE

-571 KERDFIVLRQDVQE
+571 KERDYIVLRQDVQE
-585 KPRLKKAPVAGI
+585 KPRLEKAPFAAI
-597 IMLAVVALVIAGLLP
+597 IMLGVVALVIAGLLP

-618 AGAVVMVLTRCLTME
+618 AGAVTMVLTRCLTMD
-633 EAHKSIDWKA
+633 EAHRSIDWKA

-665 LADFVVKIAGPF
+665 LADIVVRVAGPF

-714 ASLGVSPYPF
+714 TSLGVSPYPF

-754 RFTDYLKNGIPIA
+754 RFTDFLKNGIPFAI
-767 LLAFIVSL
+767 LTFVVSL
-775 GLLPLVFPF
+775 ILLPLVFPF

>member
-91 ERRLLTILMSSAAV
+91 EKRLLTVLMSSAAV

-182 GIAIFVVVLIYINLF
+182 GIAIFLVVLIYINLF
-197 GHRLLPHRQS
+197 GHRLLPQRQS
-207 PQPVSPTNLPPAQ
+207 PQPVSPTKLPPAQ
-220 DLQSLYGLE
+220 NLQSLYGLE

-235 VLPDDSLLAGK
+235 VLPEDSLLAGK

-262 SVERKNKSR
+262 SVEHKTKKR
-271 QAPEANLVLEG
+271 QAPDANLVLEG
-282 GDRLLAIGRLDQI
+282 GDRLLAIGKLDQI
-295 EKIVHSPMFI
+295 EKIVRSPMFY
-305 IETQVP
+305 IESEVP
-311 TIARL
+311 TISRL
-316 LVENIGLAEFQITDK
+316 LSENIGLAEFQITEK

-338 LVNAGFRQ
+338 LVSAGFRQ

-375 LLLIEG
+375 ILLIEG
-381 VTKNLSSLSNQPGFK
+381 LKEKLSTLSDQPDFR
-396 ILDLDDLR
+396 ILALEELR
-404 DYHLEDRLLFLD
+404 DYHLEDRLLFID
-416 IPDGSALTGQT
+416 IPEGSALAGQT
-427 LAEARLGSAYGITV
+427 LAEVRLGSAYGITV
-441 LDILRGGQEY
+441 LDIIRGGQEY
-451 LFPDPNTQLEAND
+451 LFPDPDMQLEEND
-464 RLIVSGHPID
+464 QLIVSGHPID

-479 GLQKIKIEKDVK
+479 GLQKIKIEKEVK

-507 ILSPYSSLVGKT
+507 ILSPYTTLIGKT
-519 LKQIHFRE
+519 LKQIRFRE

-557 FLCYGTREGFELLA
+557 FLCYGNREGFELLA
-571 KERDFIVLRQDVQE
+571 KERDYIVLRQDVQE
-585 KPRLKKAPVAGI
+585 KPRLEKAPFAGI

-618 AGAVVMVLTRCLTME
+618 AGAAMMVLTRCLTMD

-665 LADFVVKIAGPF
+665 LADIVVKIAGPF

-692 INPFMPAVVNAV
+692 INPFMPAGVNAV

-754 RFTDYLKNGIPIA
+754 RFTDFLKNGIPFA
-767 LLAFIVSL
+767 VLAFVVSL
-775 GLLPLVFPF
+775 ILLPLVFPF

>member
-6 ALTFGILLLAIIFF
+6 ALTFGILLIAIIFF
-20 ISEIL
+20 ISELL
-25 RPDLVALIVLVLLV
+25 RPDLVALMVLVLLV
-39 VFGLVTPGDAL
+39 VFGLVAPEEAL
-50 LGFSNPAVVAIWAM
+50 TGFSNPAVVAIWAM

-72 RTGVASFLGNQVM
+72 RTGVAAFLGTQVIRM
-85 RVAGET
+85 AGET
-91 ERRLLTILMSSAAV
+91 EKRLITVLMTSAAI

-124 DIARRTKRV
+124 DIARRTRRAV
-133 ASRLLIPMAY
+133 SRLLLPMVY
-143 GSLLGGMLVLFGT
+143 GSLLGGMLLLFGT
-156 SSNLVVSGFVEN
+156 SSNLVISGILQN
-168 SGLPPLGIFDFTPI
+168 TGLPPLGIFDFTPI
-182 GIAIFVVVLIYINLF
+182 GIVILLVVVLYTNLL
-197 GHRLLPHRQS
+197 GHRLLPRRKT
-207 PQPVSPTNLPPAQ
+207 PQPVSPTQLPPAQ
-220 DLQSLYGLE
+220 DLHSLYGLE
-229 ERLAVL
+229 ERLAIL
-235 VLPDDSLLAGK
+235 VIPEDSLLVGK
-246 TLAESRISK
+246 TLAESRVSR
-255 ALGLNIL
+255 ALGLNVL
-262 SVERKNKSR
+262 SIERKNKQR

-282 GDRLLAIGRLDQI
+282 GDRLLAIGSLDQI
-295 EKIVHSPMFI
+295 EKIISSPMFLIKSEGPI
-305 IETQVP
+305 IN
-311 TIARL
+311 RL
-316 LVENIGLAEFQITDK
+316 FTENIGLAEIQITENSD
-331 SEFVGKT
+331 FVGKT

-356 RRDLIR
+356 RKDMIR

-375 LLLIEG
+375 TLLIEG
-381 VTKNLSSLSNQPGFK
+381 LLEKLNALSDQPGFR
-396 ILDLDDLR
+396 LLTLNDLR
-404 DYHLEDRLLFLD
+404 DYHLEERLLFID
-416 IPDGSALTGQT
+416 IPEGSALIGQT
-427 LAEARLGSAYGITV
+427 LAEARLGSAYGISV
-441 LDILRGGQEY
+441 LDILRSGKEY
-451 LFPDPNTQLEAND
+451 LFPEPDIQLEAND
-464 RLIVSGHPID
+464 QLIVSGHPVD
-474 IEVLN
+474 IEVLD
-479 GLQKIKIEKDVK
+479 GLQKIQIEKDIK

-498 NGSLSFVEV
+498 IGSLSFVEV
-507 ILSPYSSLVGKT
+507 LLSPYTSLAGKT
-519 LKQIHFRE
+519 LKEIRFRE

-557 FLCYGTREGFELLA
+557 FLCYGTRTGFELLA
-571 KERDFIVLRQDVQE
+571 RERDFIVLRQDVQE
-585 KPRLKKAPVAGI
+585 KPRLNKAPIAGL
-597 IMLAVVALVIAGLLP
+597 IMLAVVAVVIAGWLP

-618 AGAVVMVLTRCLTME
+618 AGATLMVLTRCLTMD
-633 EAHKSIDWKA
+633 EAHKSIEWKS

-659 SGAAQF
+659 SGAAQL
-665 LADFVVKIAGPF
+665 LADGVVRIAGPF

-686 MALTLL
+686 MGLTLL
-692 INPFMPAVVNAV
+692 INPFVPTVVNAV

-767 LLAFIVSL
+767 LIALVVSL
-775 GLLPLVFPF
+775 ILLPLVFPF

>member
-6 ALTFGILLLAIIFF
+6 ALTFGVLLMAIIFF

-25 RPDLVALIVLVLLV
+25 RPDLVALIVLVLMV
-39 VFGLVTPGDAL
+39 VFGLVSPGDAL
-50 LGFSNPAVVAIWAM
+50 AGFSNPAVVAIWAM

-91 ERRLLTILMSSAAV
+91 EKRLLTVLMSSAAI

-110 NNIGVAAMF
+110 NNIGVAAML

-143 GSLLGGMLVLFGT
+143 GSLLGGMLLLLGT

-168 SGLPPLGIFDFTPI
+168 TGLPPLGIFDFTPI
-182 GIAIFVVVLIYINLF
+182 GVVIFLVVLVYINLL
-197 GHRLLPHRQS
+197 GHRFLPVRKS
-207 PQPVSPTNLPPAQ
+207 PQPISPTQTPPAQ
-220 DLQSLYGLE
+220 NLQSLYGLE
-229 ERLAVL
+229 ERLAML
-235 VLPDDSLLAGK
+235 VLPEDSLLAGK

-262 SVERKNKSR
+262 SVKRKDGKR
-271 QAPEANLVLEG
+271 QAPDAHLVLEG
-282 GDRLLAIGRLDQI
+282 RDQLLALGRLDQI
-295 EKIVHSPMFI
+295 EKIIHSPMFA
-305 IETQVP
+305 IEKEIP
-311 TIARL
+311 TISRL
-316 LVENIGLAEFQITDK
+316 LSENIGLAEIHINEN
-331 SEFVGKT
+331 SEFKGKT
-338 LVNAGFRQ
+338 LVSAGFRQ
-346 KYGVNVLANR
+346 KFGVNVLANR
-356 RRDLIR
+356 RSDLIR
-362 RTNLQNMELEAGD
+362 RTNLQNMELETGD
-375 LLLIEG
+375 VLLIEG
-381 VTKNLSSLSNQPGFK
+381 QLDKLETLSDQPGYR
-396 ILDLDDLR
+396 ILSLEELR
-404 DYHLEDRLLFLD
+404 DYHLEDRLLFID
-416 IPDGSALTGQT
+416 IPEGSALAGQT
-427 LAEARLGSAYGITV
+427 LLEAKLGSAYGITV
-441 LDILRGGQEY
+441 LDIIRAGQEW
-451 LFPDPNTQLEAND
+451 LFPETNMQLEAND
-464 RLIVSGHPID
+464 QLIVSGHPVD

-479 GLQKIKIEKDVK
+479 GLQKIRIEKDVK
-491 FNLSDME
+491 FNLSEME
-498 NGSLSFVEV
+498 NGALSFVEV
-507 ILSPYSSLVGKT
+507 ILSPYTSLNGKT
-519 LKQIHFRE
+519 LKQIRFRE
-527 KYNVSV
+527 KFNVSV

-585 KPRLKKAPVAGI
+585 KPRLKKAPIAGL
-597 IMLAVVALVIAGLLP
+597 IMLAVVSVVIMGWLP

-618 AGAVVMVLTRCLTME
+618 AGAALMVLTRCITME

-665 LADFVVKIAGPF
+665 LADLVIQSVGPY

-686 MALTLL
+686 MTLTLL
-692 INPFMPAVVNAV
+692 INPFIPTVVNAV
-704 IMTPIGLATA
+704 IMTPIGIATA

-767 LLAFIVSL
+767 LLTLVVSL
-775 GLLPLVFPF
+775 LLLPLIFPF

>member
-1 MTLDI
+1 LTLDI
-6 ALTFGILLLAIIFF
+6 ALTFGVLLLAIIFF
-20 ISEIL
+20 ISEII
-25 RPDLVALIVLVLLV
+25 RPDLAALIVLVLMV
-39 VFGLVTPGDAL
+39 VFGLVSPGDAL
-50 LGFSNPAVVAIWAM
+50 AGFSNPAVVAIWAM

-91 ERRLLTILMSSAAV
+91 EKRLLTVLMSSAAV

-110 NNIGVAAMF
+110 NNIGVAAMM

-168 SGLPPLGIFDFTPI
+168 TGLPPLGIFYFTPI
-182 GIAIFVVVLIYINLF
+182 GIVIFIVVLIYINLI
-197 GHRLLPHRQS
+197 GHRFLPRRQS
-207 PQPVSPTNLPPAQ
+207 PQPISPTQTPPSQ
-220 DLQSLYGLE
+220 DLKSLYGLE
-229 ERLAVL
+229 ERLATL
-235 VLPDDSLLAGK
+235 VLPEDSLLAGK
-246 TLAESRISK
+246 TLAESRISRV
-255 ALGLNIL
+255 LGLNIL
-262 SVERKNKSR
+262 SVQRKNKKR
-271 QAPEANLVLEG
+271 LAPEAHLVLEG
-282 GDRLLAIGRLDQI
+282 GDCLLALGRLDQI
-295 EKIVHSPMFI
+295 EKIIRSPMFF
-305 IETQVP
+305 IEKEVP
-311 TIARL
+311 TITRL
-316 LVENIGLAEFQITDK
+316 LSENLRLAEINITYH

-338 LVNAGFRQ
+338 LVSAGFRQ

-362 RTNLQNMELEAGD
+362 RTNLQNMALESGD
-375 LLLIEG
+375 TLLVEG
-381 VTKNLSSLSNQPGFK
+381 LEEKLQNLADQPGYR
-396 ILDLDDLR
+396 ILSLDELR
-404 DYHLEDRLLFLD
+404 DYHLEDRLLFID
-416 IPDGSALTGQT
+416 IPEGSALAGQT
-427 LAEARLGSAYGITV
+427 LADARLGAAYGITV
-441 LDILRGGQEY
+441 LDIIRGGQET
-451 LFPDPNTQLEAND
+451 LFPEPGMQLEAND
-464 RLIVSGHPID
+464 QLIVSGHPID

-479 GLQKIKIEKDVK
+479 GLQKIQIEKNVK
-491 FNLSDME
+491 FQLSEME
-498 NGSLSFVEV
+498 NGVLSFVEV
-507 ILSPYSSLVGKT
+507 ILSPYTSLVGKT
-519 LKQIHFRE
+519 LKQIRFRE
-527 KYNVSV
+527 KFNVSV

-539 DRPYRTGLQD
+539 DRPYRSGLQD
-549 LPLQYGDA
+549 LALQYGDA

-585 KPRLKKAPVAGI
+585 KPRLKKAPIAGL
-597 IMLAVVALVIAGLLP
+597 IMLAVVAVVILQWLP
-612 ISIAAI
+612 ISIASI
-618 AGAVVMVLTRCLTME
+618 GGAALMVLTRCITME

-659 SGAAQF
+659 SGAAKL
-665 LADFVVKIAGPF
+665 LADFVVQIAGPY
-677 GNLAILGGL
+677 GNIAILGGL
-686 MALTLL
+686 MGLTLL
-692 INPFMPAVVNAV
+692 INPFIPTVVNAV

-767 LLAFIVSL
+767 VLTLIVSL
-775 GLLPLVFPF
+775 VLLPLVFPF

>member
-381 VTKNLSSLSNQPGFK
+381 VTKNLSSLSSQPGFK

-649 MMPLGFAMRD
+649 MMPLGFADRK
-659 SGAAQF
+659 S
-665 LADFVVKIAGPF
+665 VV
-677 GNLAILGGL
+677 
-686 MALTLL
+686 
-692 INPFMPAVVNAV
+692 
-704 IMTPIGLATA
+704 
-714 ASLGVSPYPF
+714 
-724 VMGIAYMVAAC
+724 
-735 FMTPVSHP
+735 
-743 ANLLVMSPGGY
+743 
-754 RFTDYLKNGIPIA
+754 
-767 LLAFIVSL
+767 
-775 GLLPLVFPF
+775 

>member
-6 ALTFGILLLAIIFF
+6 ALTFGVLLLAIIFF

-25 RPDLVALIVLVLLV
+25 RPDLVALIVLVLMV
-39 VFGLVTPGDAL
+39 IFGLVSPGDAL
-50 LGFSNPAVVAIWAM
+50 AGFSNPAVAAVWAM

-72 RTGVASFLGNQVM
+72 RTGVASFLGNLVM

-91 ERRLLTILMSSAAV
+91 ERRLLTVLMTSSAV

-143 GSLLGGMLVLFGT
+143 GSLLGGMLLLFGT

-182 GIAIFVVVLIYINLF
+182 GVAIFIVVLIYINFL
-197 GHRLLPHRQS
+197 GHRFLPRRQS
-207 PQPVSPTNLPPAQ
+207 PQPVSPSQTPPAQ

-229 ERLAVL
+229 ERLAML
-235 VLPDDSLLAGK
+235 ILPDDSLLAGK

-262 SVERKNKSR
+262 SVRRKDGKR
-271 QAPEANLVLEG
+271 QAPDAHLVLEG
-282 GDRLLAIGRLDQI
+282 GDHLLALGRLDHI
-295 EKIVHSPMFI
+295 EKIIRSPMFT
-305 IETQVP
+305 IESEVP
-311 TIARL
+311 TISRL
-316 LVENIGLAEFQITDK
+316 LSENIGLAEIHITEN
-331 SEFVGKT
+331 SEFKGKT
-338 LVNAGFRQ
+338 LVSAGFRQ
-346 KYGVNVLANR
+346 KFGVNVLANR

-362 RTNLQNMELEAGD
+362 RTNLQNMELEVGD
-375 LLLIEG
+375 ILLIEG
-381 VTKNLSSLSNQPGFK
+381 QLDKLETLSDKPGYRILSL
-396 ILDLDDLR
+396 DELR
-404 DYHLEDRLLFLD
+404 DYHLEDRLLFID
-416 IPDGSALTGQT
+416 IPAGSALAGQT
-427 LAEARLGSAYGITV
+427 LAEAKLGSAYGITV
-441 LDILRGGQEY
+441 LDIIRAGQEW
-451 LFPDPNTQLEAND
+451 LFPETNMQLEAND
-464 RLIVSGHPID
+464 QLIVSGHPID

-479 GLQKIKIEKDVK
+479 GLQKIRVEKDIK
-491 FNLSDME
+491 FNLHEME

-507 ILSPYSSLVGKT
+507 ILSPYTSQVGKT
-519 LKQIHFRE
+519 LKQIRFRE

-571 KERDFIVLRQDVQE
+571 KERDYIVLRQDVQE
-585 KPRLKKAPVAGI
+585 KPRLKMAPLAAL
-597 IMLAVVALVIAGLLP
+597 IMLGVVGVVIAGWLP

-618 AGAVVMVLTRCLTME
+618 AGAVLMVLTRCLTME
-633 EAHKSIDWKA
+633 EAHKSIDWKS

-659 SGAAQF
+659 SGAAQY
-665 LADFVVKIAGPF
+665 LADIVVWIAGPY

-686 MALTLL
+686 MTLTLL
-692 INPFMPAVVNAV
+692 INPFIPAVVNAV

-724 VMGIAYMVAAC
+724 VMGIAYMVAAS

-754 RFTDYLKNGIPIA
+754 RFTDYLRNGIPIA
-767 LLAFIVSL
+767 LLALLVSL
-775 GLLPLVFPF
+775 LLIPLIFPF